1 MALKLF
7 TVFAEALS
15 ESRAFAA
22 ALQNPLMAG
31 RSRYQLLD
39 TILFPSDQ
47 LALKRAEA
55 TFGVQPQADKV
66 SIAGAYTNT
75 VWAIRI
81 VTQNQ
86 GMKRLMFFGVS

>member
-7 TVFAEALS
+7 TIFAEELS
-15 ESRAFAA
+15 DARAFAST
-22 ALQNPLMAG
+22 LQNPLMLG
-31 RSRYQLLD
+31 RTRYQLLD

-55 TFGVQPQADKV
+55 TFGVQPQADRV
-66 SIAGAYTNT
+66 SIAGANTNT

-86 GMKRLMFFGVS
+86 GMKRLMFFGVR